1 MTIKDIARLANVST
15 ATVSRILNNSKKVK
29 PETRK
34 RVMQII
40 QDNNY
45 HPNQVAR
52 SLYKKKSKMI
62 GVIVPDLSNA
72 FYAKIIDGIQGV
84 LQKNGY
90 SILISFSAGSNADN
104 YRKFINEFKQQNIDG
119 IISSAFLSSTKI
131 NLPLVMYDSANI
143 KDKVIRIASNN
154 TKGGQECAN
163 LLKKKVKSVIIQHL
177 SLGLPTVRERISAI
191 TGAFNK
197 RKINYQLIDINEY
210 NIAEAAKSTLDSLN
224 QHDAI
229 IAVND
234 IYAAAIIK
242 EARNRSLA
250 IPTDFEL
257 VGYDNNDL
265 AEYTDPTISTIDQ
278 QPYLIGK
285 TAAKRL
291 IALLKGNKSIN
302 NSIIDVKTIKRQTT
316 L

>member
-250 IPTDFEL
+250 IPTDFQL

-302 NSIIDVKTIKRQTT
+302 NSIIDVKIIKRQTT

>member
-84 LQKNGY
+84 LKKNGY

>member
-210 NIAEAAKSTLDSLN
+210 NIAEAAKSTLDLLN

-250 IPTDFEL
+250 IPTDFQL

>member
-163 LLKKKVKSVIIQHL
+163 LLKK
-177 SLGLPTVRERISAI
+177 
-191 TGAFNK
+191 
-197 RKINYQLIDINEY
+197 
-210 NIAEAAKSTLDSLN
+210 
-224 QHDAI
+224 
-229 IAVND
+229 
-234 IYAAAIIK
+234 
-242 EARNRSLA
+242 
-250 IPTDFEL
+250 
-257 VGYDNNDL
+257 
-265 AEYTDPTISTIDQ
+265 
-278 QPYLIGK
+278 
-285 TAAKRL
+285 RL
-291 IALLKGNKSIN
+291 KA
-302 NSIIDVKTIKRQTT
+302 
-316 L
+316 

>member
-229 IAVND
+229 IAFND